1 MSFKENDFVWAK
13 MAGYSHWP
21 AIVMTPDPEAPPKT
35 VKDMQWIY
43 FLGTHNYAWIEDKNI
58 KPYEE
63 FKDKYKKKSTEAAM
77 DEMDEI
83 INSLANDPDY
93 KIPFA
98 KYISKRPSPKKVA
111 RKSSSGNKED
121 KKRSFP
127 LKEKNIAVPKKKAR
141 TSSIHDKDQEHVLE
155 LSQDLLMENSTSAQK
170 DITLNTVNL
179 GTSQKFFGFLA
190 GNVYSEG
197 LIKNLIIS
205 GHRLYIWS
213 RSSQLCASLQA
224 FADSQQSFFKVCT
237 SPRQVVRNANIT
249 FSCLSDPDQA
259 KTEISQLGVADDK
272 DDLLKGKGFVEM
284 TSIDP
289 ETSKDFNEL
298 ISRKGGIYL
307 EAMLQANTQEANRG
321 EVIVLAA
328 GPQSLFV
335 DCQSCF
341 KAMGKASFLL
351 GKIGSATKIHMIFQ
365 MMRGIFLASLVE
377 GFVMADRCSIKLDAF
392 NNIFKM
398 THMASEY
405 LRNKSDAIANKH
417 FGTSKETEE
426 PIEQLQRDV
435 ALGLEMSNKFRQPMP
450 LASNA
455 NEILKNARRLG
466 CDTQDS
472 ACIYRTRF

>member
-1 MSFKENDFVWAK
+1 
-13 MAGYSHWP
+13 
-21 AIVMTPDPEAPPKT
+21 MTPDPEAPPKT

-197 LIKNLIIS
+197 LIKVSTLYLAVKFLLIFK
-205 GHRLYIWS
+205 LVLEFNYIW
-213 RSSQLCASLQA
+213 AST
-224 FADSQQSFFKVCT
+224 VYM
-237 SPRQVVRNANIT
+237 
-249 FSCLSDPDQA
+249 
-259 KTEISQLGVADDK
+259 E
-272 DDLLKGKGFVEM
+272 
-284 TSIDP
+284 
-289 ETSKDFNEL
+289 
-298 ISRKGGIYL
+298 
-307 EAMLQANTQEANRG
+307 
-321 EVIVLAA
+321 
-328 GPQSLFV
+328 
-335 DCQSCF
+335 
-341 KAMGKASFLL
+341 
-351 GKIGSATKIHMIFQ
+351 
-365 MMRGIFLASLVE
+365 
-377 GFVMADRCSIKLDAF
+377 
-392 NNIFKM
+392 
-398 THMASEY
+398 
-405 LRNKSDAIANKH
+405 
-417 FGTSKETEE
+417 
-426 PIEQLQRDV
+426 
-435 ALGLEMSNKFRQPMP
+435 
-450 LASNA
+450 
-455 NEILKNARRLG
+455 
-466 CDTQDS
+466 
-472 ACIYRTRF
+472 